1 MDLWRGP
8 LSEFVREAGSGA
20 LPSRMVQQFYAY
32 HRSMPS
38 PAEARSWENSLL
50 ALSRVASIPE
60 LADAALAVGI
70 GGAST
75 LGEGGARGAA
85 DLSEGIGV
93 CTEYHLPLTGM
104 RVDALLFGTDE
115 ARAPSTTLIELK
127 QWSKVSLADE
137 WNRNV
142 LMQGAEYLHPSQ
154 QALDYADWMRSYHSS
169 FSRGSVAMSACSYLH
184 NMAPEDAD
192 ALRDERFSPLLERAP
207 LFLNGD
213 ERALREFL
221 ARRAGFG
228 GGLDVMDEVT
238 GGHFAPAP
246 GVLDCLEEV
255 LRGTGEWHLLD
266 TQRVAYQTIL
276 AEIHRLRV
284 KPRRSVILVRGSPGT
299 GKTVIAIQIL
309 ADALRLGLKAA
320 HSTGGKAFTTVL
332 RSKFAGAKDLFL
344 WNMSLAKAPTQGL
357 DLLLVDEAHR
367 VRKSS
372 VMQWTGK
379 KDRTGKTQLQELID
393 ASKVVV
399 FLLDENQ
406 SVRPDEIGS
415 TALVREAA
423 KEAKAVM
430 REYDLRQQFRCGG
443 CTEYQDWVD
452 ALLEFRA
459 PPMQDWRD
467 RYNFGLVT
475 TPEELEEFLAEQRQA
490 GQTARMV
497 AGFCWPWSAPLPDG
511 SLVVDV
517 QIGEWRRPW
526 NAKQLKKKSYTPK
539 NDPYTLWA
547 TTKVGEVQVGCI
559 YSAKGFEFD
568 AVGVIWGPDLVR
580 RGNEWVAQKENSSD
594 GKVRG
599 SKRMLEL
606 VRNAYR
612 VLLTRGS
619 KSTRLLCLDA
629 ETRAYL
635 GSQLTD
641 K

>member
-8 LSEFVREAGSGA
+8 LSDFVREAGSGV
-20 LPSRMVQQFYAY
+20 LPSRMVQQFVAF
-32 HRSMPS
+32 HRSAPS
-38 PAEARSWENSLL
+38 PAEMRSWEHSLL

-60 LADAALAVGI
+60 LAEAAVSIGL
-70 GGAST
+70 GGASP
-75 LGEGGARGAA
+75 LGEGGAKIR
-85 DLSEGIGV
+85 DLVGEGVGV

-104 RVDALLFGTDE
+104 RVDAMLFGTDIE
-115 ARAPSTTLIELK
+115 RRPSTTLIELK
-127 QWSKVSLADE
+127 QWSQASLADE
-137 WNRNV
+137 FNLNV
-142 LMQGAEYLHPSQ
+142 VMQGNEHPHPSQ
-154 QALDYADWMRSYHSS
+154 QAHDYAEWMRRYHSS
-169 FSRGSVAMSACSYLH
+169 FSREQIALGACSYLH
-184 NMAPEDAD
+184 NFEAADAT
-192 ALRDERFSPLLERAP
+192 ALRDARFGELLAATP
-207 LFLNGD
+207 MFLNGE

-255 LRGTGEWHLLD
+255 LKKDGEWILLD
-266 TQRVAYQTIL
+266 AQRVAYQTIL

-299 GKTVIAIQIL
+299 GKTVIAVQIL

-344 WNMSLAKAPTQGL
+344 WNMNLAKAPTQGL

-367 VRKSS
+367 VRETS
-372 VMQWTGK
+372 VMQYTRK
-379 KDRTGKTQLQELID
+379 EDRTGKSQVQELLD
-393 ASKVVV
+393 AAKVVV

-415 TALVREAA
+415 SALVRTAA
-423 KEAKAVM
+423 QEAKAVL

-452 ALLEFRA
+452 ELLGFDAPPVQEWHDRYDFGLLES
-459 PPMQDWRD
+459 
-467 RYNFGLVT
+467 
-475 TPEELEEFLAEQRQA
+475 PEELEQFLDGQRR
-490 GQTARMV
+490 GGRSARML
-497 AGFCWPWSAPLPDG
+497 AGFCWPWSDPLPDG
-511 SLVVDV
+511 SLVLDV
-517 QIGEWRRPW
+517 EIGGWHRPW
-526 NAKQLKKKSYTPK
+526 NAKRLEKKSYTPK

-547 TTKVGEVQVGCI
+547 ATSAGEGQIGCI
-559 YSAKGFEFD
+559 YSAQGFEFD
-568 AVGVIWGPDLVR
+568 AVGVIWGQDLVR
-580 RGNEWVAQKENSSD
+580 RGDQWVAQKEESQD
-594 GKVRG
+594 RTVKR
-599 SKRMLEL
+599 SKRMSAL

-619 KSTRLLCLDA
+619 KATRLVCLDP
-629 ETRAYL
+629 ETAHFIR
-635 GSQLTD
+635 SQIE
-641 K
+641 

>member
-8 LSEFVREAGSGA
+8 LSEFVREAGSGV

-60 LADAALAVGI
+60 LSGSAISIGV
-70 GGAST
+70 GGASQ
-75 LGEGGARGAA
+75 LGEGGISNPP
-85 DLSEGIGV
+85 DLGDAVGV

-115 ARAPSTTLIELK
+115 ARTPSTTLIELK
-127 QWSKVSLADE
+127 QWSKASLVDE

-142 LMQGAEYLHPSQ
+142 VMQGAEYLHPSQ

-169 FSRGSVAMSACSYLH
+169 FSRGNVGMSACSYLH

-213 ERALREFL
+213 EPSLREFL

-228 GGLDVMDEVT
+228 GGLDVMEEVT

-255 LRGTGEWHLLD
+255 LRGKGEWHLLD

-344 WNMSLAKAPTQGL
+344 WNMNLSKAPTQGL

-367 VRKSS
+367 VRESS
-372 VMQWTGK
+372 VTRFTPKAQ
-379 KDRTGKTQLQELID
+379 RTGKSQVQELID

-415 TALVREAA
+415 SALVREAA
-423 KEAKAVM
+423 GEAKAVL

-452 ALLEFRA
+452 HLLGFEA
-459 PPMQDWRD
+459 PPIQDWKD
-467 RYNFGLVT
+467 RYDFGLVD
-475 TPEELEEFLAEQRQA
+475 TPEELEQWLAEQRRA
-490 GQTARMV
+490 GRSARML
-497 AGFCWPWSAPLPDG
+497 AGFCWPWSDPQPDG
-511 SLVVDV
+511 SLLPDV
-517 QIGEWRRPW
+517 KIGEWHRPW
-526 NAKQLKKKSYTPK
+526 NAKRLEKKSYTPK

-547 TTKVGEVQVGCI
+547 TTDAGEGQIGCI
-559 YSAKGFEFD
+559 YSAQGFEFD
-568 AVGVIWGPDLVR
+568 AVGVIWGSDLVR
-580 RGNEWVAQKENSSD
+580 RGSEWVAQKAASHD
-594 GKVRG
+594 RLVLR

-606 VRNAYR
+606 IRNAYR
-612 VLLTRGS
+612 VLLSRGS
-619 KSTRLLCLDA
+619 KATRLVCQDVETKHYLDSMQ
-629 ETRAYL
+629 R
-635 GSQLTD
+635 
-641 K
+641 

>member
-60 LADAALAVGI
+60 LADAALAI
-70 GGAST
+70 ELGGASPLAENQT
-75 LGEGGARGAA
+75 TRRKEVEMGV
-85 DLSEGIGV
+85 GV

-104 RVDALLFGTDE
+104 RVDALLFGSDAE
-115 ARAPSTTLIELK
+115 RRPSTTLIELK
-127 QWSKVSLADE
+127 QWSKASLADE
-137 WNRNV
+137 FSLNV
-142 LMQGAEYLHPSQ
+142 VMQGNEYPHPSR
-154 QALDYADWMRSYHSS
+154 QALDYADWMRRYHSS
-169 FSRGSVAMSACSYLH
+169 FSREQIALGACSYLH
-184 NMAPEDAD
+184 NLDAAD
-192 ALRDERFSPLLERAP
+192 AGALRDARFGELLATTP
-207 LFLNGD
+207 MFLNGE

-246 GVLDCLEEV
+246 GVLDCLEDV
-255 LRGTGEWHLLD
+255 LKKDGEWILLD
-266 TQRVAYQTIL
+266 AQRVAYQTIL

-299 GKTVIAIQIL
+299 GKTVIAVQIL

-332 RSKFAGAKDLFL
+332 RSKFAGAKHLFL
-344 WNMSLAKAPTQGL
+344 WNMNLAKAPTQGL

-372 VMQWTGK
+372 VTQYTRK
-379 KDRTGKTQLQELID
+379 DDRTGKSQVQELID

-423 KEAKAVM
+423 TEAKAVL

-452 ALLEFRA
+452 HLLGFEA
-459 PPMQDWRD
+459 PPPQDWMD
-467 RYNFGLVT
+467 RYDFGLVDS
-475 TPEELEEFLAEQRQA
+475 PEELEHWLAEQRRA
-490 GQTARMV
+490 GRTARMV
-497 AGFCWPWSAPLPDG
+497 AGFCWPWSDPLPDG
-511 SLVVDV
+511 SLVPDV
-517 QIGEWRRPW
+517 QIGAWRRPW
-526 NAKQLKKKSYTPK
+526 NAKPLAKKSYTPK

-547 TTKVGEVQVGCI
+547 TTEAGEGEVGCI
-559 YSAKGFEFD
+559 YSAQGFEFD

-580 RGNEWVAQKENSSD
+580 RGDEWVAQKEGSHD
-594 GKVRG
+594 RTVLR

-619 KSTRLLCLDA
+619 KATRVLCLDE
-629 ETRAYL
+629 ETRL
-635 GSQLTD
+635 FLQRSC
-641 K
+641 